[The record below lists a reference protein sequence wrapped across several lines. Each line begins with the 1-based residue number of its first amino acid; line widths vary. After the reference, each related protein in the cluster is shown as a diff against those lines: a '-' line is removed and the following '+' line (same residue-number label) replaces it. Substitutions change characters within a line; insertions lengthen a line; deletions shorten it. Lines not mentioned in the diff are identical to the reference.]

1 MPLEFLIT
9 GLTSDDSDILLT
21 ASGLCEG
28 QLVWEALV
36 LLVALRVWKP
46 RWHQRRVSLTVTG
59 DNIGML
65 TLLLKMRP
73 PTGSTALGIIS
84 REMGLDLADGVYAPD
99 VIQHVPGISNVQADL
114 LSRRFDPSYAERW
127 SLPPSLANVTQAN
140 VPKRDRA
147 FYRSLQ

>member
-46 RWHQRRVSLTVTG
+46 RWHQRRVSLTFIG
-59 DNIGML
+59 DNTG
-65 TLLLKMRP
+65 MRP